1 MQVFKSYWKV
11 LNKNK
16 GQMIMYLGI
25 FMAVLFIFIIPNNS
39 YDGENQYYSMKA
51 EFAVFDYDHS
61 AESEALVSYLEGPHI
76 LVEIKEDD
84 TETIQDELF
93 NRNIDCVLRIPEG
106 FSEKLAN
113 GEKTGLV
120 EIVTISGTTI
130 SMLFETDVNKYLN
143 FVNAYLIAGYDS
155 DAAIEQANHA
165 LDQEVEVKLPEKGD
179 TSLVGSRY
187 YYFNYLGWVLVCMMI
202 IGISPIIMVYNQKN
216 LKERIYCSAYPFTR
230 INKEILYGVALT
242 GLGVCA
248 LLTIGAMVAFHD
260 VIFTLNGGLF
270 ILNMITYM
278 FVALGFAFLVSTLAS
293 KVEIVNM
300 YANVIS
306 LGMAFLCG
314 IFVPAE
320 FLGKGVITIAHFL
333 PAYWYS
339 QACGKI
345 EHYTS
350 DAMQEILTCMGIEL
364 LFAIA
369 LVVVGMTISRKKRVE
384 A

>member
-61 AESEALVSYLEGPHI
+61 TESEALVSYLEGPHI

-179 TSLVGSRY
+179 TSLVGSKY

-260 VIFTLNGGLF
+260 MIFTLNGGLF

>member
-39 YDGENQYYSMKA
+39 YDGENQYYSMIA

-106 FSEKLAN
+106 FSEKIAN

-130 SMLFETDVNKYLN
+130 SMLFETDVNKYLS

-155 DAAIEQANHA
+155 DAAIEQANQA
-165 LDQEVEVKLPEKGD
+165 LDQKAEVKLPEKGD

-248 LLTIGAMVAFHD
+248 LLTIGAVVAFREI
-260 VIFTLNGGLF
+260 IFTLNGGLF

-278 FVALGFAFLVSTLAS
+278 LVALGFAFLVSTLAS